1 MNNIFK
7 AVKDAIST
15 REVASFYGIKVSHN
29 GMCCCP
35 FHKDKHPSMKIDNRY
50 HCFGC
55 GEDGDVINFVGKLY
69 GLSSYDAAVKIITDF
84 NLDIPI
90 TNNGITATTP
100 KPNGTTSL
108 NVKSNSYNV
117 QRAFQEYKRDA
128 LLLLHRYLDFLHK
141 AERDFAPASPE
152 DLEQPHPFFEEALM
166 KKDFIDWLIDEL
178 TFGDITSQLEL
189 LTTYGGT
196 IEYVKNRL
204 SKIKY

>member
-15 REVASFYGIKVSHN
+15 REVASFYGIRISRN

-35 FHKDKHPSMKIDNRY
+35 FHSDKHPSMKLDNRY

-69 GLSSYDAAVKIITDF
+69 GLSPYDATVKIITDF
-84 NLDIPI
+84 NLGIPI
-90 TNNGITATTP
+90 TNKGIATTTT
-100 KPNGTTSL
+100 KPATSL
-108 NVKSNSYNV
+108 DTKANIYNT

-152 DLEQPHPFFEEALM
+152 ALEQPHPLFEEAIM
-166 KKDFIDWLIDEL
+166 KKVFIDWLIDEL

-196 IEYVKNRL
+196 IQYVKNRL
-204 SKIKY
+204 SEIKY

>member
-1 MNNIFK
+1 MNIFK
-7 AVKDAIST
+7 DVKDAIST
-15 REVASFYGIKVSHN
+15 REVASFYGIKVNRN

-35 FHKDKHPSMKIDNRY
+35 FHNDKHPSMKIDNRY

-69 GLSSYDAAVKIITDF
+69 GLSPYDATVKIITDF
-84 NLDIPI
+84 NLGIPI
-90 TNNGITATTP
+90 TNKGIATTTT
-100 KPNGTTSL
+100 KPVTSL
-108 NVKSNSYNV
+108 DTKSNSYNT
-117 QRAFQEYKRDA
+117 QRAFQECKRDA

-204 SKIKY
+204 SETKY

>member
-1 MNNIFK
+1 MNIFK

-15 REVASFYGIKVSHN
+15 REVASFYGIRVNRN

-35 FHKDKHPSMKIDNRY
+35 FHTDKHPSMKLDNRY

-69 GLSSYDAAVKIITDF
+69 VLSPYDATVKIITDF
-84 NLDIPI
+84 NLGIPI
-90 TNNGITATTP
+90 TNKGIATTTT
-100 KPNGTTSL
+100 KPVTSL
-108 NVKSNSYNV
+108 DTKSNSYNT

-152 DLEQPHPFFEEALM
+152 ALEQPHPFFEEALM

-196 IEYVKNRL
+196 IQYVKNRL
-204 SKIKY
+204 SEIKY

>member
-1 MNNIFK
+1 MNIFK

-15 REVASFYGIKVSHN
+15 REVASFYGIRVNRN

-35 FHKDKHPSMKIDNRY
+35 FHNDKHPSMKIDNRY

-69 GLSSYDAAVKIITDF
+69 GLSPYDATVKIITDF
-84 NLDIPI
+84 NLGIPI
-90 TNNGITATTP
+90 TNKGIATTTT
-100 KPNGTTSL
+100 KPATSL
-108 NVKSNSYNV
+108 DTKANIYNTH
-117 QRAFQEYKRDA
+117 RAFQEYKRDA
-128 LLLLHRYLDFLHK
+128 LLLLHHYLDFLHK

-152 DLEQPHPFFEEALM
+152 ALEQPHPFFEEALM

-204 SKIKY
+204 SEIKY

>member
-1 MNNIFK
+1 MNIFK
-7 AVKDAIST
+7 DVKDAIST
-15 REVASFYGIKVSHN
+15 REVASFYGIRVNRN

-35 FHKDKHPSMKIDNRY
+35 FHNDKHPSMKLDNRY

-69 GLSSYDAAVKIITDF
+69 GLSPYDAAVKIITDF
-84 NLDIPI
+84 NLEIPI
-90 TNNGITATTP
+90 TNKGITPPTVRTKSSTT
-100 KPNGTTSL
+100 
-108 NVKSNSYNV
+108 VAAKSNNNNV

-141 AERDFAPASPE
+141 AERDFAPTSPE
-152 DLEQPHPFFEEALM
+152 DLEQSHPFFEEALM

-196 IEYVKNRL
+196 IQYVKNRL
-204 SKIKY
+204 SEIKY

>member
-1 MNNIFK
+1 MNIFK

-15 REVASFYGIKVSHN
+15 REVASFYGIRISRN

-35 FHKDKHPSMKIDNRY
+35 FHNDKHPSMKVDNRY

-55 GEDGDVINFVGKLY
+55 GEDGDAINFVGKLY
-69 GLSSYDAAVKIITDF
+69 GLSPYDATVKIITDF
-84 NLDIPI
+84 NLGIPI
-90 TNNGITATTP
+90 TNKGIATTTT
-100 KPNGTTSL
+100 KPATSL
-108 NVKSNSYNV
+108 DTKANVYNT

-204 SKIKY
+204 SEIKY

>member
-1 MNNIFK
+1 MNIFK
-7 AVKDAIST
+7 DVKDAIST
-15 REVASFYGIKVSHN
+15 REVAAFYGIRISRN

-35 FHKDKHPSMKIDNRY
+35 FHNDKHPSMKVDNRY

-69 GLSSYDAAVKIITDF
+69 GLSPYDAAVKIITDF

-90 TNNGITATTP
+90 TNKGIATTTT
-100 KPNGTTSL
+100 KPVTSL
-108 NVKSNSYNV
+108 DTKSNSYNT

-152 DLEQPHPFFEEALM
+152 DLEQLHPFFEEALM

-204 SKIKY
+204 SEIKY

>member
-1 MNNIFK
+1 MNIFK
-7 AVKDAIST
+7 AVKDAVST
-15 REVASFYGIKVSHN
+15 REVASFYGIRISRN

-35 FHKDKHPSMKIDNRY
+35 FHNDKHPSMKVDNRY

-69 GLSSYDAAVKIITDF
+69 GLSPYDATVKIITDF
-84 NLDIPI
+84 NLGIPI
-90 TNNGITATTP
+90 TNKGIATTTT
-100 KPNGTTSL
+100 KPATSL
-108 NVKSNSYNV
+108 DTKANIYNT

-152 DLEQPHPFFEEALM
+152 ALEQPHPFFEEALM

-196 IEYVKNRL
+196 IQYVKNRL
-204 SKIKY
+204 SEIKY

>member
-1 MNNIFK
+1 MNIFK

-15 REVASFYGIKVSHN
+15 REVASFYGIRVNRN

-35 FHKDKHPSMKIDNRY
+35 FHTDKHPSMKLDNRY

-69 GLSSYDAAVKIITDF
+69 GLSPYDATVKIITDF
-84 NLDIPI
+84 NLGIPI
-90 TNNGITATTP
+90 TNKGIATTST
-100 KPNGTTSL
+100 KPATSL
-108 NVKSNSYNV
+108 DTKANIYNT

-152 DLEQPHPFFEEALM
+152 ALEQPHPFFEEALM

-196 IEYVKNRL
+196 IQYVKNRL
-204 SKIKY
+204 SEIKY

>member
-1 MNNIFK
+1 MNIFK

-15 REVASFYGIKVSHN
+15 REVASFYGIRISRN

-35 FHKDKHPSMKIDNRY
+35 FHNDKHPSMKVDNRY

-84 NLDIPI
+84 NLGIPI
-90 TNNGITATTP
+90 TNKGIATTTT
-100 KPNGTTSL
+100 KPVTSL
-108 NVKSNSYNV
+108 DTKSNSYNT

-128 LLLLHRYLDFLHK
+128 LFLLHRYLDFLHK

-152 DLEQPHPFFEEALM
+152 DLEQLHPFFEEALM

-204 SKIKY
+204 SEIK

>member
-15 REVASFYGIKVSHN
+15 REVASFYGIRVNRN

-35 FHKDKHPSMKIDNRY
+35 FHIDKHPSMKIDNRY

-69 GLSSYDAAVKIITDF
+69 GLSPYDATVKIITDF
-84 NLDIPI
+84 NLGIPI
-90 TNNGITATTP
+90 TNKGIATTTT
-100 KPNGTTSL
+100 KPDTSL
-108 NVKSNSYNV
+108 DTKASIYNT

-178 TFGDITSQLEL
+178 TLGDITSQLEL

-196 IEYVKNRL
+196 IQYVKNRL
-204 SKIKY
+204 SEIKY

>member
-1 MNNIFK
+1 MNIFK

-15 REVASFYGIKVSHN
+15 REVASFYGIRVNRN

-35 FHKDKHPSMKIDNRY
+35 FHTDKHPSMKLDNRY

-69 GLSSYDAAVKIITDF
+69 VLSPYDATVKIITDF
-84 NLDIPI
+84 NLGIPI
-90 TNNGITATTP
+90 TNKGIATTST
-100 KPNGTTSL
+100 KPATSL
-108 NVKSNSYNV
+108 DTKANIYNT

-152 DLEQPHPFFEEALM
+152 ALEQPHPFFEEALM

-196 IEYVKNRL
+196 IQYVKNRL
-204 SKIKY
+204 SEIKY

>member
-1 MNNIFK
+1 MNIFK

-15 REVASFYGIKVSHN
+15 REVASFYGIRISRN

-35 FHKDKHPSMKIDNRY
+35 FHNDKHPSMKVDNRY

-84 NLDIPI
+84 NLGIPI
-90 TNNGITATTP
+90 TNKGIATTTT
-100 KPNGTTSL
+100 KPVTSL
-108 NVKSNSYNV
+108 DTKSNSYNT

-196 IEYVKNRL
+196 IQYVKNRL
-204 SKIKY
+204 SEIKY

>member
-1 MNNIFK
+1 MNIFK

-15 REVASFYGIKVSHN
+15 REVASFYGIRVNRN

-35 FHKDKHPSMKIDNRY
+35 FHNDKHPSMKIDNRY

-55 GEDGDVINFVGKLY
+55 GEDGDVNNFVGKLY

-84 NLDIPI
+84 NLGIPI
-90 TNNGITATTP
+90 TNKGIT
-100 KPNGTTSL
+100 TTSTKPVTSL
-108 NVKSNSYNV
+108 DTKANIYNT

-152 DLEQPHPFFEEALM
+152 ALEQPHPFFEEALM

-196 IEYVKNRL
+196 IQYVKNRL
-204 SKIKY
+204 SEIKY

>member
-15 REVASFYGIKVSHN
+15 REVASFYGIRISRN

-35 FHKDKHPSMKIDNRY
+35 FHSDKHPSMKLDNRY

-69 GLSSYDAAVKIITDF
+69 GLSPYDATVKIITDF
-84 NLDIPI
+84 NLGIPI
-90 TNNGITATTP
+90 TNKGIATTTT
-100 KPNGTTSL
+100 KPATSL
-108 NVKSNSYNV
+108 DTKANIYNT

-152 DLEQPHPFFEEALM
+152 ALEQPHPLFEEAIM

-196 IEYVKNRL
+196 IQYVKNRL
-204 SKIKY
+204 SEIKY

>member
-1 MNNIFK
+1 MNIFK

-15 REVASFYGIKVSHN
+15 REVASFYGIRVNRN

-35 FHKDKHPSMKIDNRY
+35 FHNDKHPSMKIDNRY

-55 GEDGDVINFVGKLY
+55 GEDGDVINLVGKLY

-84 NLDIPI
+84 NLGIPI
-90 TNNGITATTP
+90 TNKGIT
-100 KPNGTTSL
+100 TTSTKPATSL
-108 NVKSNSYNV
+108 DTKANIYNT

-152 DLEQPHPFFEEALM
+152 ALEQPHPFFEEALM

-196 IEYVKNRL
+196 IQYVKNRL
-204 SKIKY
+204 SEIKY

>member
-15 REVASFYGIKVSHN
+15 REVASFYGIKVNRN

-35 FHKDKHPSMKIDNRY
+35 FHNDKHPSMKLDNRY

-69 GLSSYDAAVKIITDF
+69 GLSPYDATVKIITDF
-84 NLDIPI
+84 NLGIPT
-90 TNNGITATTP
+90 TNNGIATTTA
-100 KPNGTTSL
+100 KLVASL
-108 NVKSNSYNV
+108 DTKSNSYNT

-152 DLEQPHPFFEEALM
+152 ALEQPHPFFEEALM

-196 IEYVKNRL
+196 VQYVKNRL
-204 SKIKY
+204 SEIKY

>member
-1 MNNIFK
+1 MNIFK

-15 REVASFYGIKVSHN
+15 REVASFYGIRISRN

-35 FHKDKHPSMKIDNRY
+35 FHNDKHPSMKVDNRY

-69 GLSSYDAAVKIITDF
+69 GLSPYDATVKIITDF
-84 NLDIPI
+84 NLGIPI
-90 TNNGITATTP
+90 TNKGIATTST
-100 KPNGTTSL
+100 KPATSL
-108 NVKSNSYNV
+108 DTKANIYNT

-141 AERDFAPASPE
+141 AERYFAPASPE
-152 DLEQPHPFFEEALM
+152 ALEQPHPFFEEALM

-204 SKIKY
+204 SEIKY

>member
-1 MNNIFK
+1 MNIFK

-15 REVASFYGIKVSHN
+15 REVASFYGIRVNRN

-35 FHKDKHPSMKIDNRY
+35 FHNDKHPSMKIDNRY

-84 NLDIPI
+84 NLGIPI
-90 TNNGITATTP
+90 TNKGIATTTT
-100 KPNGTTSL
+100 KPVTSL
-108 NVKSNSYNV
+108 DTKSNSYNT

-166 KKDFIDWLIDEL
+166 KKDLIDWLIDEL

-204 SKIKY
+204 SEIKY

>member
-1 MNNIFK
+1 MNIFK

-15 REVASFYGIKVSHN
+15 REVASFYGIKVSRN

-35 FHKDKHPSMKIDNRY
+35 FHNDKHPSMKIDNRY

-55 GEDGDVINFVGKLY
+55 GEDGDAINFVGKLY
-69 GLSSYDAAVKIITDF
+69 GLSPYDAAVKIITDF
-84 NLDIPI
+84 NSGIPI
-90 TNNGITATTP
+90 TNKGIATTTT
-100 KPNGTTSL
+100 KPVTSL
-108 NVKSNSYNV
+108 DTKSISYNT

-196 IEYVKNRL
+196 IQYVKNRL
-204 SKIKY
+204 SEIKY

>member
-1 MNNIFK
+1 MNIFK
-7 AVKDAIST
+7 DVKDAIST
-15 REVASFYGIKVSHN
+15 REVASFYGIRVNRN

-35 FHKDKHPSMKIDNRY
+35 FHNDKHPSMKLDNRY

-69 GLSSYDAAVKIITDF
+69 GLSPYDAAVKIITDF
-84 NLDIPI
+84 NLEIPI
-90 TNNGITATTP
+90 TNKGITPPPVRTKSSTT
-100 KPNGTTSL
+100 
-108 NVKSNSYNV
+108 VAAKSNNNNV

-141 AERDFAPASPE
+141 AEIDYAPASPKE
-152 DLEQPHPFFEEALM
+152 LDQAHPYFEEALM

-196 IEYVKNRL
+196 VQYVKNRL
-204 SKIKY
+204 SEIKY

>member
-1 MNNIFK
+1 MNIFK

-15 REVASFYGIKVSHN
+15 REVASFYGIRVNRN

-35 FHKDKHPSMKIDNRY
+35 FHNDKHPSMKIDNRY

-84 NLDIPI
+84 NLGIPI
-90 TNNGITATTP
+90 TNKGIT
-100 KPNGTTSL
+100 TTSTKPATSL
-108 NVKSNSYNV
+108 DTKANIYNT

-141 AERDFAPASPE
+141 AERDFAPVSPE
-152 DLEQPHPFFEEALM
+152 TLEQPHPFFEEALM

-196 IEYVKNRL
+196 IEYVKIRL

>member
-1 MNNIFK
+1 MNIFK

-15 REVASFYGIKVSHN
+15 REVASFYGIRISRN

-35 FHKDKHPSMKIDNRY
+35 FHNDKHPSMKVDNRY

-55 GEDGDVINFVGKLY
+55 GEDGDVINFVGKPY
-69 GLSSYDAAVKIITDF
+69 GLSPYDATVKIITDF
-84 NLDIPI
+84 NLGIPI
-90 TNNGITATTP
+90 TNKGIATTTT
-100 KPNGTTSL
+100 KPVTSL
-108 NVKSNSYNV
+108 DTKSNSYNT

-204 SKIKY
+204 SEIKY

>member
-1 MNNIFK
+1 MNIFK

-15 REVASFYGIKVSHN
+15 REVASFYGIKISRN

-35 FHKDKHPSMKIDNRY
+35 FHNDKHPSMKVDNRY

-84 NLDIPI
+84 NLGIPI
-90 TNNGITATTP
+90 TNKGIATTTT
-100 KPNGTTSL
+100 KPVTSL
-108 NVKSNSYNV
+108 DTKSNSYNT

-196 IEYVKNRL
+196 IQYVKNRL
-204 SKIKY
+204 SEIKY

>member
-1 MNNIFK
+1 MNIFK

-15 REVASFYGIKVSHN
+15 REVASFYGIRISRN

-35 FHKDKHPSMKIDNRY
+35 FHNDKHPSMKVDNRY

-84 NLDIPI
+84 NLGIPI
-90 TNNGITATTP
+90 TNKGIATTTT
-100 KPNGTTSL
+100 KPVTSL
-108 NVKSNSYNV
+108 DTKSNSYNT

-141 AERDFAPASPE
+141 AERDFAPASSE

-196 IEYVKNRL
+196 IQYAKNRL
-204 SKIKY
+204 SEIKY

>member
-1 MNNIFK
+1 MIIFK

-84 NLDIPI
+84 NLGIPI
-90 TNNGITATTP
+90 TNKGIATTTT
-100 KPNGTTSL
+100 KAATSL
-108 NVKSNSYNV
+108 DTKANIYNT

-141 AERDFAPASPE
+141 AERDFAPASSE
-152 DLEQPHPFFEEALM
+152 DLEQPHPLFEEAIM

-196 IEYVKNRL
+196 IQYVKNRL
-204 SKIKY
+204 SEIKY

>member
-1 MNNIFK
+1 MNIFK
-7 AVKDAIST
+7 DVKDAIST
-15 REVASFYGIKVSHN
+15 REVASFYGIKVSRN

-35 FHKDKHPSMKIDNRY
+35 FHSDKHPSMKLDRRY

-69 GLSSYDAAVKIITDF
+69 NLSPYTAAVKLITDF
-84 NLDIPI
+84 KLGIPI
-90 TNNGITATTP
+90 TNNGISPATTKT
-100 KPNGTTSL
+100 KPTTAL
-108 NVKSNSYNV
+108 NSKSNDYTM

-141 AERDFAPASPE
+141 AERDFAPNTPE
-152 DLEQPHPFFEEALM
+152 DLEHPHPFFEEALM

-178 TFGDITSQLEL
+178 TFGDVTTQLEL

-204 SKIKY
+204 SENKY

>member
-1 MNNIFK
+1 MNIFK

-15 REVASFYGIKVSHN
+15 REVASFYGIRISRN

-35 FHKDKHPSMKIDNRY
+35 FHNDKHPSMKVDNRY

-69 GLSSYDAAVKIITDF
+69 GLSPYDATVKIITDF
-84 NLDIPI
+84 NLGIPI
-90 TNNGITATTP
+90 TNKGIATTST
-100 KPNGTTSL
+100 KPATSL
-108 NVKSNSYNV
+108 DTKANIYNT

-152 DLEQPHPFFEEALM
+152 ALEQPHPFFEEALM

-204 SKIKY
+204 SEIKY

>member
-1 MNNIFK
+1 MNIFK

-15 REVASFYGIKVSHN
+15 REVASFYGIRVNRN

-35 FHKDKHPSMKIDNRY
+35 FHNDKHPSMKIDNRY

-84 NLDIPI
+84 NLGIPI
-90 TNNGITATTP
+90 TNKGIT
-100 KPNGTTSL
+100 TTSTKPATSL
-108 NVKSNSYNV
+108 DTKANIYNT

-152 DLEQPHPFFEEALM
+152 VLEQPHPFFEEALM

-196 IEYVKNRL
+196 IQYVKNRL
-204 SKIKY
+204 SEIKY